1 MKKLL
6 IMLLIGSMFMI
17 PINAAEITYPGQYIS
32 HEDAVYVNNV
42 NKYDGFTSIL
52 IPDSNS
58 SFNNLKGRGLY
69 WNNQAKSTNNV
80 RWIYDSMDDVNS
92 LCWVVHFYI
101 SNDTISDL
109 IFSLPTQYTDDS
121 SATYLTVLHITNNR
135 IYPYYYEG
143 SDELASVKGDYT
155 FIYNMNFTKKRSH
168 MKLYKDNEIL
178 LNKSSDPKYEYL
190 MKFDN
195 IKNITLRATINSF
208 SNEFNVLFYGT
219 DILKNNTNNI
229 YVYDNKVMTYSYDDL
244 DTFIA
249 TYNENNLESVE
260 LKSLHAGIYNNNDTR
275 RYFNWDLDTLKPKE
289 INI

>member
-6 IMLLIGSMFMI
+6 TMLLICSTFMI
-17 PINAAEITYPGQYIS
+17 PINAAEIIHPGQYIS
-32 HEDAVYVNNV
+32 HKDMTYITNT

-69 WNNQAKSTNNV
+69 WNNQAKTANNI

-92 LCWVVHFYI
+92 LCWVIHFYI

-109 IFSLPTQYTDDS
+109 TFSVPTIYTDGS
-121 SATYLTVLHITNNR
+121 SATYLNVLHITNNR
-135 IYPYYYEG
+135 LYPYYYAG
-143 SDELASVKGDYT
+143 SDELSSVKGDYT
-155 FIYNMNFTKKRSH
+155 FICSMNFINKCSY
-168 MKLYKDNEIL
+168 MKLYKDNEVLI
-178 LNKSSDPKYEYL
+178 NIRSDSKYDYL

-195 IKNITLRATINSF
+195 IKNITLRAAINSF
-208 SNEFNVLFYGT
+208 SNEFNVLFYGA
-219 DILKNNTNNI
+219 DILKNDTNKI

-249 TYNENNLESVE
+249 IYNENNLESVE
-260 LKSLHAGIYNNNDTR
+260 LKSLHAGMYNNSNIQ